1 LMVED
6 GVDPVGVVPARDV
19 GAGCPVS
26 DIDMIRSRDDS
37 QSVGQP
43 ADLLDDGGIVVVAPQ
58 DTSDPAPSAGMKAKR
73 RAGSA
78 PDQQHRCM
86 GDLQLRH
93 IATWREQRAAESLP
107 GALTTYS

>member
-1 LMVED
+1 M
-6 GVDPVGVVPARDV
+6 DPVGVVPARDV

-78 PDQQHRCM
+78 PDQCTTPLVQA
-86 GDLQLRH
+86 DTLDVDEIVVVLLVVLR
-93 IATWREQRAAESLP
+93 L
-107 GALTTYS
+107 